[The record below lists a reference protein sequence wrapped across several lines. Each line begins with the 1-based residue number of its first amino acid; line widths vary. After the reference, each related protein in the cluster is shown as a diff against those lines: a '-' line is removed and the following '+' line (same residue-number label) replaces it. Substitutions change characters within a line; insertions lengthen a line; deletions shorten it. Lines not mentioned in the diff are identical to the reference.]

1 MSYERHGGGLSGGGR
16 RRRRDDYDNYEHRRE
31 AQESPDQ
38 KLRTAIIK
46 FGEVD
51 AEQELPQ
58 LAAKLQSQELSSVP
72 AIAEGF
78 RLAVTEQP
86 YKIPSYAA
94 LLYDLSIPANNINH
108 AVGGE
113 ENEPAGFTKPSLG
126 RLILDDFW
134 KGFQAYLDKLAW
146 RETRLCIHF
155 FAHLTVTNLIS
166 PQSMLG
172 LLQSFTAVLDEFGV
186 SNGRAKRAARCA
198 VEGLMR
204 AGRVLKEH
212 SAGAVIEMIAS
223 VQAYNDS
230 VVAAKWLVHPLAN
243 LQFPKIP
250 VDHAD
255 EILDCAVAALKTL
268 DLSDFVHVSS
278 IFPQPY
284 ASMSTS
290 TIVPFDLPSVLV
302 PPEVIELEVLST
314 ESSGDAPIKKEEWP
328 EYMLSLFDNDVTPD
342 PKSPAGYAVRSDII
356 DIVEIFEVNRKE
368 CARIL
373 VEYPK
378 WSVEGT
384 FKPRPGDPTDSPDR
398 IPLPGR
404 DWQLESTL
412 IETILGA
419 QFLLPESPAK
429 PIYYTALITEL
440 CKLSPPTVGPA
451 VGKSIRKLYA
461 YCADGLDPEVLRR
474 FAEWF
479 SVHMSNFGFQWV
491 WKEWVPDLALPAQ
504 HPKRIFAHRALELE
518 VRLSYYDRVLKTLP
532 QQFQEPSAG
541 AMPDQAPGPTYE
553 YEDPSSPH
561 YDAAQGVLNQL
572 RSRTKPEDVL
582 VYLDTLKNTL
592 SETADVNDD
601 PDTVVRSVTIQSLL
615 HIGARSFSH
624 FLNAVERYLTVLR
637 ALAGSPEAKIH
648 VLELVS
654 NFWRRSRQMVGI
666 VFDKLM
672 QYQIVEP
679 ADVVAWVFAHNAGGL
694 NWDLLRGAIDK
705 ANGRVVV
712 ARRRVATLRKEDDD
726 AHARAKA
733 NANGGADAAAMEV
746 DAETM
751 HDPQVTQAEDSPQ
764 LVSALKA
771 YAAVTREQKSTL
783 ARVLEGFIHALR
795 SSSDTARRVITADAW
810 DGHAS
815 WTDEEWVAW
824 RTWMWYKHFCRVY
837 SPYLRSFVTTLTVV
851 SFSSLETA
859 TDDAA
864 ILLKRIWRMST
875 GQE

>member
-1 MSYERHGGGLSGGGR
+1 MSYERHGGGYSGGGR
-16 RRRRDDYDNYEHRRE
+16 RRRRDDYDHYEHRRE

-38 KLRTAIIK
+38 KLKAAIIK

-58 LAAKLQSQELSSVP
+58 LAAKLRSQELSSVP

-86 YKIPSYAA
+86 YKIPFYAA
-94 LLYDLSIPANNINH
+94 LLYHLSIPDSDTNH
-108 AVGGE
+108 AVGE
-113 ENEPAGFTKPSLG
+113 EDNVSAGFTKPSLG

-212 SAGAVIEMIAS
+212 SAATVIEMIAS
-223 VQAYNDS
+223 VQTYNDS
-230 VVAAKWLVHPLAN
+230 LGAAKWLVHPLAN
-243 LQFPKIP
+243 LQFPRIP

-255 EILDCAVAALKTL
+255 EILDCAVSALKTL
-268 DLSDFVHVSS
+268 DLSDFVDVSG

-302 PPEVIELEVLST
+302 PPEVIELEVMST
-314 ESSGDAPIKKEEWP
+314 ESSEDAPIKKEEWP
-328 EYMLSLFDNDVTPD
+328 EYMLRLFDNDVTAD

-378 WSVEGT
+378 WTVEGT
-384 FKPRPGDPTDSPDR
+384 FKPRPGDPTDSPDC
-398 IPLPGR
+398 IPLAGR

-491 WKEWVPDLALPAQ
+491 WKEWVPDLALPGH
-504 HPKRIFAHRALELE
+504 HPKRIFVHRALELE

-532 QQFQEPSAG
+532 QEFQEPLAG

-553 YEDPSSPH
+553 YEDPSAPH

-582 VYLDTLKNTL
+582 VHLDTLKNNL
-592 SETADVNDD
+592 SETVDVSED
-601 PDTVVRSVTIQSLL
+601 PDTVVRAIAIQSLL

-624 FLNAVERYLTVLR
+624 FLNAVERYLIVLR
-637 ALAGSPEAKIH
+637 ALSGSPEAKIH

-654 NFWRRSRQMVGI
+654 TFWQRSRQMVGI

-679 ADVVAWVFAHNAGGL
+679 ADVVAWVFAHNAGGF
-694 NWDLLRGAIDK
+694 NWDLLRSAVDK

-733 NANGGADAAAMEV
+733 NANGGTEAAAMEV

-783 ARVLEGFIHALR
+783 ARVLEGFIHVLR

-810 DGHAS
+810 
-815 WTDEEWVAW
+815 
-824 RTWMWYKHFCRVY
+824 Y

-859 TDDAA
+859 NDDAA
-864 ILLKRIWRMST
+864 VLMKRIWRMAT